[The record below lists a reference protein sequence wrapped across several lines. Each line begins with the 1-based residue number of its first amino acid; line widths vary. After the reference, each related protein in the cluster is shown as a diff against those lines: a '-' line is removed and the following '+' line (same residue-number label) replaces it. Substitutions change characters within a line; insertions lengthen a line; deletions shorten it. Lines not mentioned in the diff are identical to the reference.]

1 MKKISILITSLI
13 AWTTFAADASDLRI
27 RVFERGENVPL
38 SGVSV
43 CLGTRARLD
52 QFGAARTDGNGYVLF
67 NEVPQAQIVVTASL
81 AGFKS
86 EQESMVTSNTSR
98 MLVMSLAA
106 GGGGPQC
113 SILADDAA
121 MISTGLVVSQFRIN
135 TGAPVTDSRSIKLNN
150 SLNGIA
156 TQYRASERRD
166 MAGAEWKNYASA
178 PEFMLGPGAGLKR
191 VYLQVRRHTTINGAT
206 LETVSPVVQDSI
218 RLR

>member
-1 MKKISILITSLI
+1 MKRISTLIVSLM
-13 AWTTFAADASDLRI
+13 AWATFTADASDLRI

-67 NEVPQAQIVVTASL
+67 SEVPQAQVVVTASL
-81 AGFKS
+81 TGFKS
-86 EQESMVTSNTSR
+86 EQETMVTSNTSR
-98 MLVMSLAA
+98 MLVMSLSA

-113 SILADDAA
+113 SIVRDDAVLGSSA
-121 MISTGLVVSQFRIN
+121 LVVSQFRIN
-135 TGAPVTDSRSIKLNN
+135 AGAPTTDTRTVRLNN

-166 MAGAEWKNYASA
+166 MQGAEWDNYAA
-178 PEFMLGPGAGLKR
+178 EPEFMLSSGAGVKR
-191 VYLQVRRHTTINGAT
+191 VYLQVRRHSTINGAT

-218 RLR
+218 QLR